1 MQASVDDIYQSFDT
15 ILTYSILVRFQLNSV
30 EFDIW
35 TNMFE
40 MVYRS
45 MNYSVVILSFMLL
58 YFVNILINDFAASYV
73 IHFQKNNC

>member
-15 ILTYSILVRFQLNSV
+15 ILTYSILKLVRFQLNSV

-45 MNYSVVILSFMLL
+45 MNYSVVILSFM
-58 YFVNILINDFAASYV
+58 
-73 IHFQKNNC
+73 